1 MIKILDSKEE
11 RGYVISAKSGDAEAF
26 ACLYDTYIK
35 QIYEFIFYKTMH
47 QETAEDISSDV
58 FLKAW
63 KKIDQFK
70 SGEFVAWLYTIA
82 RNAVIDYYRQNK
94 DIKDVDDFWD
104 LSDDQDILL
113 ETDKLIMIE
122 KLKKIMSSFN
132 NNDREILIMR
142 FWQDL
147 SFAEIAQLLDKEQG
161 AVKMSCMR
169 AIKKLQIKMPLA
181 LFIILPIFINI
192 WKKIN

>member
-11 RGYVISAKSGDAEAF
+11 RDYVISAKSGDAKAF
-26 ACLYDTYIK
+26 ACLYDAYIK

-58 FLKAW
+58 FLRAW

-70 SGEFVAWLYTIA
+70 SGKFVAWLYVIA

-104 LSDDQDILL
+104 LSDNQDILL

-147 SFAEIAQLLDKEQG
+147 SFAEIAELLGKEQG

-169 AIKKLQIKMPLA
+169 AIKKLQTKMPLA
-181 LFIILPIFINI
+181 LFIILPSFINI